1 MYIYTLLQALLL
13 LVVQLHLLALL
24 SLPLHSQGLQMD
36 HQETVKLLDRLIF
49 LH

>member
-1 MYIYTLLQALLL
+1 MYIHTFLQDLLP

-24 SLPLHSQGLQMD
+24 SLPLHSRDLRMD
-36 HQETVKLLDRLIF
+36 HQETVKLPDLLIF